1 MPETVR
7 LNEAFWFAVFL
18 ICTYFSLPCLQQ
30 LFLDVSAT
38 CSPCLWR
45 CPHDDS
51 SYTRTSMNIGHVL
64 RDARSN
70 TLEKPPV
77 ESTVIDLMRLLE
89 IRALRKLICLYSHQ
103 ILFLLI
109 HVLHYVLLKI
119 CLHYMDKLTW
129 FWVFSWDPLCP
140 FWCFLIVNMS
150 WYFVILLILNFT
162 I

>member
-1 MPETVR
+1 
-7 LNEAFWFAVFL
+7 
-18 ICTYFSLPCLQQ
+18 
-30 LFLDVSAT
+30 
-38 CSPCLWR
+38 
-45 CPHDDS
+45 
-51 SYTRTSMNIGHVL
+51 MNIGHVL

-119 CLHYMDKLTW
+119 CLHYMDKLT
-129 FWVFSWDPLCP
+129 
-140 FWCFLIVNMS
+140 
-150 WYFVILLILNFT
+150 
-162 I
+162 